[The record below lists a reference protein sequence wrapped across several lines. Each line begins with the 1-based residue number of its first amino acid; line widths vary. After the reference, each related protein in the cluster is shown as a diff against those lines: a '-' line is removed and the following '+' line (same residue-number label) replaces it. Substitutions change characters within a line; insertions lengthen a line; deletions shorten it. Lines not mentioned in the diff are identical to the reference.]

1 MEQRSIVNPHC
12 SEPKLLKDK
21 LRWSIRFYYKI
32 DGETKTRKK
41 DYGLNGT
48 DFLKKD
54 KGVTKAINKS
64 DRILY
69 AAELLKG
76 EIARLNSMYFNPV
89 TKEFES
95 LDKADQPFLSLLADY
110 LEYSPNKIRR
120 DSTKAIYRSY
130 NNRIK
135 DVLIELG
142 VQDAALNEIERPVV
156 EKLLAKIQS
165 KSSKAQRDHYLR
177 YLKGF
182 FTYCV
187 DHLEIITKSPIKT
200 LKSINNEDT
209 QTNKAYSPELLQKVL
224 DEARRL
230 DPHFHLLLR
239 LLIITL
245 RRPDEL
251 LRLQVRDFNF
261 KTGSVTFSREKIK
274 TDRAQVTY
282 LSEDLV
288 AELKGMMTGKYS
300 PTDYFLGHA
309 VKESKARTEKS
320 IFAPVKTSFVHFQDK
335 FKTIQ
340 KRLTLEKGYTIYSF
354 KHTSINNL
362 IDNHNW
368 SKEKVIKLT
377 GHTNTSI
384 LDTYTKDGKRER
396 IEYPDI
402 V

>member
-1 MEQRSIVNPHC
+1 MEQRSIINPHC

-21 LRWSIRFYYKI
+21 FRWSIRFYFKVE
-32 DGETKTRKK
+32 GETKTRKK
-41 DYGLNGT
+41 DYGLNGSE
-48 DFLKKD
+48 FLKKD
-54 KGVTKAINKS
+54 KGVIKAVNKS
-64 DRILY
+64 DRIMY
-69 AAELLKG
+69 AAELLKA
-76 EIARLNSMYFNPV
+76 EIIRLNSMYFNPF

-95 LDKADQPFLSLLADY
+95 LDKSDQSFISLLADY
-110 LEYSPNKIRR
+110 LDYSPNKVRR
-120 DSTKAIYRSY
+120 ESTKAIYKSY

-135 DVLIELG
+135 DVLAELG
-142 VQDAALNEIERPVV
+142 SQDAALNEVDRSVV
-156 EKLLAKIQS
+156 EALLAKIQS

-200 LKSINNEDT
+200 LKNINNEDT
-209 QTNKAYSPELLQKVL
+209 QTNKAYSSELQQKVL
-224 DEARRL
+224 DEAKRL

-251 LRLQVRDFNF
+251 LRLQLKDFDF
-261 KTGSVTFSREKIK
+261 KTGSVTFSRDKIK
-274 TDRAQVTY
+274 TDRAQIAF

-288 AELKGMMTGKYS
+288 AELKCMMDGKYAQ
-300 PTDYFLGHA
+300 TDYFLGHA

-335 FKTIQ
+335 FKTVQ
-340 KRLTLEKGYTIYSF
+340 KRLGLEKGYTIYSF

-362 IDNHNW
+362 IDKHGW

-402 V
+402 I

>member
-21 LRWSIRFYYKI
+21 LRWSIRFYYKVE
-32 DGETKTRKK
+32 GETKTRKK
-41 DYGLNGT
+41 DYGLNSS

-54 KGVTKAINKS
+54 KGVVKAINKS

-69 AAELLKG
+69 AGELLKH
-76 EIARLNSMYFNPV
+76 EIERLNTLFFNPE

-95 LDKADQPFLSLLADY
+95 LDKSDKPILTLLAGY
-110 LEYSPNKIRR
+110 LEYSPNKVRR
-120 DSTKAIYRSY
+120 ESTKYIYTSY

-142 VQDAALNEIERPVV
+142 MQNAALNEVDRFVV
-156 EKLLAKIQS
+156 EKILASIQS

-187 DHLEIITKSPIKT
+187 DHLEILTKSPIKT

-209 QTNKAYSPELLQKVL
+209 QTNKAYPPQLLEDVL
-224 DEARRL
+224 NEANLL
-230 DPHFHLLLR
+230 DPHFYLLLK
-239 LLIITL
+239 LVYLTL

-251 LRLQVRDFNF
+251 LRLQFKDFDF
-261 KTGSVTFSREKIK
+261 KQGVIRFSRDKIK
-274 TDRAQVTY
+274 TDRAQLT
-282 LSEDLV
+282 S
-288 AELKGMMTGKYS
+288 LKPETMQEIVSLMDGNYN
-300 PTDYFLGHA
+300 PLDYFLGHVA
-309 VKESKARTEKS
+309 KESKGRTVKS
-320 IFAPVKTSFVHFQDK
+320 IFAPIKTPFVHFQDK

-340 KRLTLEKGYTIYSF
+340 QRLALEKGYTIYSF

-362 IDNHNW
+362 IDKHNW
-368 SKEKVIKLT
+368 SKEQVIKLT

-396 IEYPDI
+396 IEYPDMI
-402 V
+402 